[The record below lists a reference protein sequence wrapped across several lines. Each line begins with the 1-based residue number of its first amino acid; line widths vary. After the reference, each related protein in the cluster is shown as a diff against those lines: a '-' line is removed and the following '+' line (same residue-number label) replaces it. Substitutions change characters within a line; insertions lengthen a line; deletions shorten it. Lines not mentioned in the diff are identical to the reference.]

1 MKIIYYRNV
10 EYVMVKIAGGN
21 GTSLDDA
28 IIISDCSH
36 FEGVDQEY
44 IVLKKRFGD
53 YKLIKQSLIDER
65 GKIYDL
71 LEIKLEDGRK
81 IKVYFEITDFFG
93 RGF

>member
-1 MKIIYYRNV
+1 
-10 EYVMVKIAGGN
+10 MVKITGGN

-44 IVLKKRFGD
+44 IVLKKRFGK
-53 YKLIKQSLIDER
+53 YKLIKQSLIEES

-71 LEIKLEDGRK
+71 FEIQLEDGSK
-81 IKVYFEITDFFG
+81 IEVYFEITDFFG
-93 RGF
+93 IGF